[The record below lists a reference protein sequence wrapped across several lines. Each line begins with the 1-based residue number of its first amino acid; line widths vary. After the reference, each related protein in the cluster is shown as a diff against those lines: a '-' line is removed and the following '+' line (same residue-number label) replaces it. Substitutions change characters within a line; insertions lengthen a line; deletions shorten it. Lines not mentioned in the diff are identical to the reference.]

1 MKDRFGLLGV
11 KTADITVLTKT
22 FVATTE
28 PENLKCVL
36 ASKFS
41 SYGLGEHRKKSLGPL
56 LGEGIFTTD
65 GHEWVFSFSSIEQVF
80 FSCDKPFQ
88 SDM

>member
-1 MKDRFGLLGV
+1 MKDRFDLLGV

-28 PENLKCVL
+28 PENLKYVL
-36 ASKFS
+36 ASNFS

-65 GHEWVFSFSSIEQVF
+65 GHEWVLSFSSIEQVF